1 MTIYAWSYTD
11 ANSNANAD
19 AECPWQEGMA
29 AKNVNNDARGTMLRV
44 AQLLRDLG
52 GAVSAGGT
60 ANGLTITAGSPFT
73 TLADG
78 RIVSF
83 RATAA
88 NTGDTTLNVNGI
100 GAKAIRVFSQGGER
114 SLPAGA
120 IQSGGIYI
128 AQYSEAANSGSGGWV
143 LINPSNFASLLVGGS
158 AASPITATRN
168 QTTNISYEARPSTGN
183 PVRFGLGA
191 ANTFAVK
198 AASNLD
204 TDPWMAVT
212 STSATFAGSL
222 AAQTAQIG
230 GSGATAIVAT
240 RSDTTNVAYEARPSS
255 GSSVFFGLGA
265 AGTFA
270 VRDSDALNLN
280 PWMEVTS
287 TEVKTRG
294 SFVLLSSTSQFIAR
308 PTAGTDSIP
317 FDYWGQFTGGGTVT
331 AMRFR
336 RGLPAGGTIGSIS
349 VTTTATAYNTS
360 SDYRLKHDVEG
371 FDGSGPLIDALRPV
385 TFKWN
390 VDDSSDVG
398 FIAHEVQAVFPQA
411 ISGEKDG
418 DEMQGGDWSKLVPI
432 LVAELKAV
440 RARLAALESAA

>member
-19 AECPWQEGMA
+19 SECPWQEGMA

-83 RATAA
+83 RATAT
-88 NTGDTTLNVNGI
+88 NTGAATLNVNGI
-100 GAKAIRVFSQGGER
+100 GAKSIRVFSGGGE
-114 SLPAGA
+114 SALPAGA
-120 IQSGGIYI
+120 IQSDGIYI

-143 LINPSNFASLLVGGS
+143 LVNPSNFASLLVGGS
-158 AASPITATRN
+158 SASPIVATRD
-168 QTTNISYEARPSTGN
+168 QTTNVSFEARPSTGN

-198 AASNLD
+198 ASSSLD
-204 TDPWMAVT
+204 TDPWMAIT
-212 STSATFAGSL
+212 STSATFIGSL

-230 GSGATAIVAT
+230 GSAPTAIVAT
-240 RSDTTNVAYEARPSS
+240 RSNTTNVAYEARPSS

-270 VRDSDALNLN
+270 VRDSSALNLS

-287 TEVKTRG
+287 TGVRTNG
-294 SFVLLSSTSQFIAR
+294 SYFLGSDTSQYRAWL
-308 PTAGTDSIP
+308 TSGLHVVP
-317 FDYWGQFTGGGTVT
+317 FDYWGGFLGSGSVT
-331 AMRFR
+331 AMQFR
-336 RGLPAGGTIGSIS
+336 RGTPAGATVGSIS
-349 VTTTATAYNTS
+349 TTGSATSYNTS
-360 SDYRLKHDVEG
+360 SDYRLKHDVG
-371 FDGSGPLIDALRPV
+371 DFSGSGALIDALRPV

-390 VDDSSDVG
+390 ADNSSDIG
-398 FIAHEVQAVFPQA
+398 FIAHEVQEVFPQA
-411 ISGEKDG
+411 IHGEKDG
-418 DEMQGGDWSKLVPI
+418 DDMQGGDWSKLVPI